1 MRPIFYARNRRQP
14 CRAEYGIV
22 MFRNRLELAQAWIV
36 VVWRRSA
43 LSGTSLYNAYDGVD
57 SILNRILS
65 AELEGVRLD
74 CIRMFLVQ
82 DYTDEREQGPYHR
95 FDAIEVPI
103 RFNLR
108 DWVERWQPPGVLQ
121 RLGNPFRRKVTWQ
134 APSDRAVAGSVACS
148 TDPNQFRSLKDDEID
163 ALFDA
168 IGYRRQRQA
177 VA

>member
-82 DYTDEREQGPYHR
+82 DYTDERLQGPYHQ
-95 FDAIEVPI
+95 FAAIEVPI

-108 DWVERWQPPGVLQ
+108 DWVERSQP
-121 RLGNPFRRKVTWQ
+121 
-134 APSDRAVAGSVACS
+134 RARCNV
-148 TDPNQFRSLKDDEID
+148 
-163 ALFDA
+163 
-168 IGYRRQRQA
+168 
-177 VA
+177 